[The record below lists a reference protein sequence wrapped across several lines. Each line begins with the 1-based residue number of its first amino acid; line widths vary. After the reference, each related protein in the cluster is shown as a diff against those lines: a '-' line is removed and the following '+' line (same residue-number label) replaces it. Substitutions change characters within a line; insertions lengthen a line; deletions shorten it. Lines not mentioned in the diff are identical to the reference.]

1 MSATLG
7 IMSASIRP
15 SFSVDLACPSRVVL
29 ERLFARFEGGPYQL
43 RRTRSFGSEG
53 GVSRVRD
60 HDHFILTVAE
70 AEQRLWTPWLNVEVS
85 PRGDGSHL
93 FARFSPHPSVWTLV
107 AFAYL
112 GMSTILLLSLCFSG
126 ALVMSGSPPWALGV
140 SAAAALV
147 MGGLWVASQVGQR
160 WGHAQMEELR
170 AALEGAIEACVAPPA
185 EPLPAAVP
193 RQTLA

>member
-1 MSATLG
+1 
-7 IMSASIRP
+7 
-15 SFSVDLACPSRVVL
+15 
-29 ERLFARFEGGPYQL
+29 
-43 RRTRSFGSEG
+43 
-53 GVSRVRD
+53 
-60 HDHFILTVAE
+60 
-70 AEQRLWTPWLNVEVS
+70 
-85 PRGDGSHL
+85 
-93 FARFSPHPSVWTLV
+93 VWTLF

-160 WGHAQMEELR
+160 WSQTQMEELR
-170 AALEGAIEACVAPPA
+170 AALEGAIEACAPPA

-193 RQTLA
+193 QPTLA